1 MILFSSVGLWA
12 ALTRMDLRLLDL
24 RVMNNGCSLYF
35 QTLWAV
41 NSVRMI
47 CFIWWYL
54 GGGMHLKIGRFS
66 GCFCEWLVFCLMYC
80 LLFSY
85 LTLQRALLINRVG

>member
-47 CFIWWYL
+47 FLYGGIL
-54 GGGMHLKIGRFS
+54 GKNAFEDWA
-66 GCFCEWLVFCLMYC
+66 FQWLFL
-80 LLFSY
+80 
-85 LTLQRALLINRVG
+85 